1 MKMELGMTGKV
12 VLVAGATSGIGKA
25 TAILFARSGAS
36 VVLAGR
42 REKLLR
48 EITGELTGEGLKAA
62 WTVCDV
68 TDEEQVKAMIDFTVR
83 TFGRLDCAYN
93 NAGIMSDDVETAELD
108 SAEFDRVININLRS
122 MFLCMKYELRQMLR
136 QGGEGYAI
144 VNCSSIGGLISLPGR
159 VAYHASKHAVL
170 GMTKCAALEYAARG
184 IRINA
189 ICPATIE
196 TPMVEKMLATGAIRE
211 VAEPI
216 GRFGH
221 PEEVASTVLW
231 LCSPAASFIVGQG
244 IAVDG
249 GYTVK

>member
-144 VNCSSIGGLISLPGR
+144 VNCSSIGGLIGLPGR

-249 GYTVK
+249 G

>member
-108 SAEFDRVININLRS
+108 SA
-122 MFLCMKYELRQMLR
+122 
-136 QGGEGYAI
+136 
-144 VNCSSIGGLISLPGR
+144 
-159 VAYHASKHAVL
+159 
-170 GMTKCAALEYAARG
+170 
-184 IRINA
+184 
-189 ICPATIE
+189 
-196 TPMVEKMLATGAIRE
+196 
-211 VAEPI
+211 
-216 GRFGH
+216 
-221 PEEVASTVLW
+221 
-231 LCSPAASFIVGQG
+231 
-244 IAVDG
+244 
-249 GYTVK
+249 